1 MATDRGMNQGMDQ
14 GMKRLVPLAAA
25 AAATLVAWKI
35 GPRRI
40 ARGVR
45 TVGVAATT
53 HMADVIALEVR
64 KNREAW
70 RDPSDVAP
78 TQPMPVVDG
87 HDDITES
94 TRPRLTGKAAWWAVI
109 KETFS
114 GYSADKLPRLSAS
127 LAYYTI
133 FSLAP
138 LLLLCLGIIGLVFDR
153 DTVQQQLLAQ
163 FGQLIGKEGAEAIAI
178 MLGAGSATKSSVFA
192 TIFGVAILIYTATN
206 VFVELQGALNTIWK
220 VGPRAGL
227 GFWGAIKRRFAPFTM
242 ILGCGFLLVTSLVVS
257 AGVAMLASWLS
268 QRFPALEAV
277 LRIADVVVFL
287 GLSTLLFAMIY
298 KVLPDVKLRWGDVW
312 SGALLAAVMF
322 SIGRFLIGLYLGHSS
337 VASSFGAAGSL
348 VVLLI
353 WIYYS
358 GQMLLLGAEFTRA
371 RVRVFGPPVEV
382 DDDAA
387 KTLPD
392 VCRPEPAV
400 VGPTQAPKS
409 RR

>member
-1 MATDRGMNQGMDQ
+1 
-14 GMKRLVPLAAA
+14 MKRALPVAAA
-25 AAATLVAWKI
+25 GAAALAAWKI

-40 ARGVR
+40 ARGLGGLGIAV
-45 TVGVAATT
+45 TT
-53 HMADVIALEVR
+53 HVVDTIAVEVR
-64 KNREAW
+64 RNRDAW
-70 RDPSDVAP
+70 RDPDARDAQRPEADAEACPIPAAAP
-78 TQPMPVVDG
+78 AEAG
-87 HDDITES
+87 
-94 TRPRLTGKAAWWAVI
+94 PRLRGKAAWWAVT
-109 KETFS
+109 KETFA
-114 GYSADKLPRLSAS
+114 GYGADKLPRLSAS

-153 DTVQQQLLAQ
+153 ETVQAQLLAQ

-192 TIFGVAILIYTATN
+192 TVIGIAILIYTATN
-206 VFVELQGALNTIWK
+206 VFVELQSAINTIWK

-227 GFWGAIKRRFAPFTM
+227 GFWGAIRRRFAPFTM
-242 ILGCGFLLVTSLVVS
+242 ILGVGFLLITSLIVS
-257 AGVAMLASWLS
+257 AGVTALAAWLS
-268 QRFPALEAV
+268 QRFPALEVV
-277 LRIADVVVFL
+277 LRLADVVIFL

-298 KVLPDVKLRWGDVW
+298 KVLPDVKLRWSDVW

-358 GQMLLLGAEFTRA
+358 SQMLLLGAEFTRA
-371 RVRVFGPPVEV
+371 RVRVYGPPVEV

-392 VCRPEPAV
+392 ECRPEPAV
-400 VGPTQAPKS
+400 VGPSQPPKT